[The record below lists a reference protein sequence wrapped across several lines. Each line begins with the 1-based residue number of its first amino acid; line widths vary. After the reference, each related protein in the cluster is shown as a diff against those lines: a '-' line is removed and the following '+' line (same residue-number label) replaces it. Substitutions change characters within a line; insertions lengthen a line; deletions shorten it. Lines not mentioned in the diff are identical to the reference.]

1 MLYYIEQSVPLRIH
15 TSNLTTKIN
24 TNSRARKEVVVV
36 VIYLSNVE
44 ATVLHEEVESMGQH
58 PAALVRPHVV
68 LKVLGVGDAEE
79 VPFRFIEIP

>member
-1 MLYYIEQSVPLRIH
+1 MCPLVRIQI
-15 TSNLTTKIN
+15 SNLTTKFN
-24 TNSRARKEVVVV
+24 TTSRAAKEVVVV

-44 ATVLHEEVESMGQH
+44 ATVLHEEVEGMCQH

-68 LKVLGVGDAEE
+68 LKVLSIGDAEE